1 MDVSGILLK
10 LLMSV
15 CAGRFPFSDLPP
27 VLPLLPVGNSFRGI
41 FRGALNSSQGPALT
55 SSNGKVVMAWKGVE
69 GDQRLFW
76 ASISD
81 RGDWDGPYSRAKFNA
96 SQGPALAVL

>member
-1 MDVSGILLK
+1 MNTSGGREILAYR
-10 LLMSV
+10 ST
-15 CAGRFPFSDLPP
+15 ADD
-27 VLPLLPVGNSFRGI
+27 
-41 FRGALNSSQGPALT
+41 LNSSQGPALT

-76 ASISD
+76 ASTSD
-81 RGDWDGPYSRAKFNA
+81 RGDWDGPYSRAEFNT